1 MIRVCHMTST
11 HGNHD
16 QRILLKE
23 CFSLAD
29 AGYEVFQVAQGED
42 GVEHGVTLVGTGERK
57 TGAFYRLVLRPRHV
71 YKLAKKLDADIYH
84 FHDME
89 LLPYA
94 KKLKRAGKK
103 VIFDCHEDFASRFA
117 DSDRLPLPKSMM
129 RLLAR
134 AYSNYEKSVVSRID
148 AIISVTPHICAR
160 LSQTNPETVMVTNYP
175 IIDEDSPWR
184 KIEFRDADSKYICF
198 AGQVSCNQYGLDTA
212 VEAIQSFP
220 DLRFVI
226 AGPVRREADLEKIE
240 ELDENHKTEYAG
252 VLPFSELPN
261 LIGHSIAALATVA
274 YTADTCDHLGTL
286 GSNKLFEAMLCGVPV
301 IFTNFDLWREI
312 NDRYHFGIAV
322 EKGNVEELKKA
333 ISTILD
339 DPERAKEMGTR
350 GRKAVLEEFNWKSQ
364 ETRLLDVYLHVQ
376 EGH

>member
-42 GVEHGVTLVGTGERK
+42 GVEHGVILVGTGERK

-148 AIISVTPHICAR
+148 AIISVTPHICER
-160 LSQTNPETVMVTNYP
+160 LSRVNSETVMVTNYP

-184 KIEFRDADSKYICF
+184 KIESHDADSKYLCF

-220 DLRFVI
+220 DLKFVI
-226 AGPVRREADLEKIE
+226 AGPARREADLEKIE
-240 ELDENHKTEYAG
+240 DLDENRKTEYVG

-261 LIGHSIAALATVA
+261 LIGHSIVALVTVA
-274 YTADTCDHLGTL
+274 YTADTCGHLGTL

-333 ISTILD
+333 ISAILD

-364 ETRLLDVYLHVQ
+364 ETRLLDVYLRVQ